1 MMRRTLTVLR
11 FPPVGDASQSARNPD
26 KKFPV
31 NDAKRGSDAIAA
43 ADPTGNLSCVTK
55 YCCNAE
61 ESIALHGSANG
72 MTIWPVVSW
81 VSAHLW

>member
-1 MMRRTLTVLR
+1 MMRRTLTVLS

-43 ADPTGNLSCVTK
+43 ADPTGNLSWVTK
-55 YCCNAE
+55 YCRNTE
-61 ESIALHGSANG
+61 ELVALIADANLL
-72 MTIWPVVSW
+72 T
-81 VSAHLW
+81 A